1 MRFRALAPYRF
12 VGAAA
17 QASEDVA
24 MTRQAQRTPHEPGDV
39 NARRVVIVA
48 GSILGFVFI
57 SMAVLHL
64 VYSNL
69 IPHRR
74 VERPVLFPQPRLQA
88 DEADEL
94 RRLTAQQRARL
105 SGYHWAD
112 ASHTAITIPIER
124 AMQIVAARGAGAY
137 TPLVA
142 PEPGR

>member
-1 MRFRALAPYRF
+1 
-12 VGAAA
+12 
-17 QASEDVA
+17 
-24 MTRQAQRTPHEPGDV
+24 MTTPAQRTPHEPGDV

-48 GSILGFVFI
+48 GSILAFVFI
-57 SMAVLHL
+57 SMAVLYL

-69 IPHRR
+69 IPHRQA
-74 VERPVLFPQPRLQA
+74 ERPGLFPQPRLQA
-88 DEADEL
+88 HEADEL

>member
-1 MRFRALAPYRF
+1 M
-12 VGAAA
+12 
-17 QASEDVA
+17 
-24 MTRQAQRTPHEPGDV
+24 

-48 GSILGFVFI
+48 GSILAFVFI
-57 SMAVLHL
+57 SMAALYL

-69 IPHRR
+69 IPHRQA
-74 VERPVLFPQPRLQA
+74 ERPGLFPQPRLQA
-88 DEADEL
+88 DEAAEL

-137 TPLVA
+137 A
-142 PEPGR
+142 PPSRRSRDDENRRHSSFAVSFRSSRAGRGQPGRA